1 MEHVLVEQRGN
12 IVSIKLNRPD
22 KKNAL
27 TGAMYD
33 VISDSLERVETEPNI
48 RAVAIT
54 GIGDSF
60 TAGNDI
66 DDFLNG
72 PSRPGERPAARFLRV
87 LSNFPK
93 IVVAGVNG
101 LAVGIGTTM
110 LLHCDLVLASESATF
125 RLPFVNLGLVP
136 EAGSSLLL
144 PRLIGYQRAAGMM
157 FCDDVL
163 DAKTALTLG
172 LVRSVH
178 AQHELE
184 AAMAQLLKSV
194 VSKPPRALKRT
205 KTLLRAENSQ
215 ATLQMRQ
222 EMLFFQDQLGSDEAR
237 EAMQAFKDKRK
248 PDFSKFRD

>member
-1 MEHVLVEQRGN
+1 MEHVAIQTSDGVLSARFERAE
-12 IVSIKLNRPD
+12 

-33 VISDSLERVETEPNI
+33 AIANALEEAESDPDIRVVTL
-48 RAVAIT
+48 T
-54 GIGDSF
+54 GSGDSF

-72 PSRPGERPAARFLRV
+72 PPRTGERPAPRFLRV
-87 LSNFPK
+87 LSSFSKP
-93 IVVAGVNG
+93 VVAAVNG

-110 LLHCDLVLASESATF
+110 LLHCDIVLASETASF

-136 EAGSSLLL
+136 EAASSLLL
-144 PRLIGYQRAAGMM
+144 PSLVGHQRAAGLM

-163 DAKTALTLG
+163 NASEARDLG

-178 AQHELE
+178 APD
-184 AAMAQLLKSV
+184 QLLQELGQIARKIA
-194 VSKPPRALKRT
+194 SKPPRAVKLT
-205 KTLLRAENSQ
+205 KSLLRNNPGAVH
-215 ATLQMRQ
+215 TQMQR
-222 EMLFFQDQLGSDEAR
+222 EMQFFQPPLTSGEAK
-237 EAMQAFKDKRK
+237 EAMLAFKEKRK